1 MATFD
6 KGYGMTLPS
15 GTKRSE
21 ELAGPSACRAITKEA
36 TGANTFFSLN
46 SIIDWP
52 SSSYGAS
59 VVMALNSTIDR
70 LFNSKLRDVMVANPS
85 YRVTNTSGRDIS
97 LHGQYMYALPGGGDE
112 GVVDKDVR
120 RHDEGGVERRA
131 STR

>member
-46 SIIDWP
+46 SIIDRP
-52 SSSYGAS
+52 SSSYGA
-59 VVMALNSTIDR
+59 
-70 LFNSKLRDVMVANPS
+70 
-85 YRVTNTSGRDIS
+85 
-97 LHGQYMYALPGGGDE
+97 
-112 GVVDKDVR
+112 
-120 RHDEGGVERRA
+120 
-131 STR
+131 